1 MEAKK
6 ITQKYKKGEKLG
18 EGTYGIVFQAKDLQT
33 NEVVAIKKIKFDH
46 EDEGVPST
54 TLREIALLK
63 SLNHPNIVK

>member
-6 ITQKYKKGEKLG
+6 ISQKYLKGEKLG
-18 EGTYGIVFQAKDLQT
+18 EGTYGIVFQAKNLQT
-33 NEVVAIKKIKFDH
+33 NEIVAVKKIKLDH

-63 SLNHPNIVK
+63 SLSHPNIVQ